1 MRTTRYAPTTC
12 ARAWLS
18 VALAT
23 SLGLTPTAH
32 AADDDKARIAELEQ
46 KLDESLKM
54 IRELSNKVEA
64 LEAREAQRTS
74 AATAAAGAAAAAA
87 ATAPATTPPGHAT
100 PTPAAPIGATTS
112 APPVAGPPAPTDTG
126 ARLTQLE
133 ETVSQMASNA
143 PQRSE
148 DRGLAMHGFADVG
161 AGTHNAQFPEYQ
173 GADIAELDFFLT
185 PRLGART
192 R

>member
-1 MRTTRYAPTTC
+1 MRTTRCAPTAC
-12 ARAWLS
+12 ARVWLS

-32 AADDDKARIAELEQ
+32 AAEDDKARIAELEQ

-64 LEAREAQRTS
+64 LEAREAQRAS
-74 AATAAAGAAAAAA
+74 AAPAAAGAAAAAA
-87 ATAPATTPPGHAT
+87 A
-100 PTPAAPIGATTS
+100 AA
-112 APPVAGPPAPTDTG
+112 PPAPADTG

-133 ETVSQMASNA
+133 ETVSQMAANA

-161 AGTHNAQFPEYQ
+161 AGTHNAQFPQYQ